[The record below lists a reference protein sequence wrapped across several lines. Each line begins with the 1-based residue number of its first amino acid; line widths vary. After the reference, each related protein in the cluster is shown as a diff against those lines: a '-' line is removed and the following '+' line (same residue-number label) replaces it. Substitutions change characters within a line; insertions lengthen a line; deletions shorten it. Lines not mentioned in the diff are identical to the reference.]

1 MKKLSIYIL
10 LIHILFFSINLQ
22 AQNFEWAK
30 QMGGQNI
37 DEGNAINVDNNGNV
51 YSTGLFEG
59 TVDFDPSSNTFNL
72 TSNGGYDI
80 FISKLDN
87 NGNFV
92 WAKQFGANGQDV
104 GHSIA
109 TDNNGNVYV
118 TGNFMGTIDFDPGIG
133 TYNLT
138 SNGNTD
144 IFILKL
150 NSSGN
155 FIWAKQFGGTNSDI
169 GLDDMNN
176 IYTIGNFTGIVDFD
190 PGAGVYNLT
199 ANSNSDIFISKLD
212 SNGSFIWAK
221 QIAGTNE
228 AVGLSLTLDTAYN
241 VYTTGYFT
249 GTYDFDPSTNNYNL
263 TSTTTDVFISKLDS
277 NGNFVWAKQIE
288 GNAPGI
294 YSHSITTDDST
305 NIYITGYFYDTIDF
319 DPSINTYNLTSNGN
333 ADIFISKLDVNGNF
347 VWAKHLG
354 GSSADI
360 GFSIKSD
367 NYGNIYT
374 TGYFQGTVDFDP
386 DTSIYNLISAGNRD
400 IFLLKLNSNG
410 NFVWANQFGG
420 INGDYG
426 NEIAIDELGNI
437 YLTGYFTETVDFDP
451 STNTFQLTSFG
462 SRDIYVL
469 KLSEE
474 LTSLNEILNTTELAT
489 IYPNPTLQ
497 YLTIKIESE
506 KFPINY
512 NILTINGQLIKH
524 GYLKEKT
531 ETISL
536 EEIPQ
541 GLYFIT
547 FTNDN
552 QLNKTIKII
561 KQ

>member
-1 MKKLSIYIL
+1 MKKLL
-10 LIHILFFSINLQ
+10 FLITLFVGVH
-22 AQNFEWAK
+22 AYTQNFEWAK

-104 GHSIA
+104 GYSIA
-109 TDNNGNVYV
+109 TDNNGNLYA
-118 TGNFMGTIDFDPGIG
+118 TGHFMGTIDFDPGIG

-138 SNGNTD
+138 SNGNND

-155 FIWAKQFGGTNSDI
+155 FIWAKQFGGTNNDI
-169 GLDDMNN
+169 GRSVVVDDMNN
-176 IYTIGNFTGIVDFD
+176 IYTTGNFTEIVDFD
-190 PGAGVYNLT
+190 PNGGVYNLT

-228 AVGLSLTLDTAYN
+228 AFCLNLTLDTANNIY
-241 VYTTGYFT
+241 YTGYFT

-263 TSTTTDVFISKLDS
+263 TSTTTDVFVSKLDS

-294 YSHSITTDDST
+294 YSHSITTDDSS

-319 DPSINTYNLTSNGN
+319 DPSINTYNLTSNGSS
-333 ADIFISKLDVNGNF
+333 DIFISKLDVNGNF
-347 VWAKHLG
+347 IWAKNLG
-354 GSSADI
+354 GSSGEI
-360 GFSIKSD
+360 GLSIKSD
-367 NYGNIYT
+367 SYDNIYT
-374 TGYFQGTVDFDP
+374 TGYFQGNVDFDP
-386 DTSIYNLISAGNRD
+386 NTSMYNLTSLGNRD
-400 IFLLKLNSNG
+400 IFILKLNNNG
-410 NFVWANQFGG
+410 NFVGANQFGG
-420 INGDYG
+420 INDDYG

-474 LTSLNEILNTTELAT
+474 LTRLNEILNITELAT

-506 KFPINY
+506 KLPINY
-512 NILTINGQLIKH
+512 NILTINGQLIKR

-536 EEIPQ
+536 EEVPQ
-541 GLYFIT
+541 GIYFIT

-552 QLNKTIKII
+552 QLNKTIKLI

>member
-1 MKKLSIYIL
+1 
-10 LIHILFFSINLQ
+10 
-22 AQNFEWAK
+22 
-30 QMGGQNI
+30 MGGQNI

-104 GHSIA
+104 GYSIA
-109 TDNNGNVYV
+109 TDNNGNVYA
-118 TGNFMGTIDFDPGIG
+118 TGHFMGTIDFDPGIG

-138 SNGNTD
+138 SNGNND

-155 FIWAKQFGGTNSDI
+155 FIWAKQFGGTNNDI
-169 GLDDMNN
+169 GRSVVVDDMNN
-176 IYTIGNFTGIVDFD
+176 IYTTGNFTGIVDFD
-190 PGAGVYNLT
+190 PNGGVYNLT

-228 AVGLSLTLDTAYN
+228 AICLNLTLDTANNIY
-241 VYTTGYFT
+241 YTGYFT

-263 TSTTTDVFISKLDS
+263 TSTTTDVFVSKLDS
-277 NGNFVWAKQIE
+277 NGNFVWVKQIE
-288 GNAPGI
+288 GNASGI

-319 DPSINTYNLTSNGN
+319 DPSINTYNLTSNGSS
-333 ADIFISKLDVNGNF
+333 DIFIIKLDVNGNF
-347 VWAKHLG
+347 LWAKHLG
-354 GSSADI
+354 GSSGEI
-360 GFSIKSD
+360 GLSIKSD
-367 NYGNIYT
+367 NYDNIYT

-386 DTSIYNLISAGNRD
+386 DTSMYNLTSLGNRD

-420 INGDYG
+420 INNDYG

-474 LTSLNEILNTTELAT
+474 LTSLNEILNTTEIVT

-497 YLTIKIESE
+497 YLTIKIETE
-506 KFPINY
+506 KFPIDY
-512 NILTINGQLIKH
+512 NIRTINGQLIKH
-524 GYLKEKT
+524 GYLKEQT
-531 ETISL
+531 EIISL

-541 GLYFIT
+541 GVYFIT
-547 FTNDN
+547 FMDNN